1 MRKSFKVKIE
11 MQDRQHQLEMDRI
24 RMNHE
29 SSLRDLQLKYHLER
43 MNRTMEVSK

>member
-11 MQDRQHQLEMDRI
+11 MQDRQHQLEVDKI

-29 SSLRDLQLKYHLER
+29 SSLRDLRLKYHLAECHRR
-43 MNRTMEVSK
+43 MVNK